1 MSVGLDFPKE
11 TGARSV
17 GPRLA
22 PPRFVSSTKHRLAA
36 WTILMFTAG
45 CSTTTTYRRPTSAT
59 EAAWILDK
67 LGTSEVELVTSS
79 GKDTITRRGVLAPLD
94 AHKFSFT
101 ESAGPSLVIPFE
113 QTPSITYKSRVNG
126 ASFGFLYGAIP
137 GVLAGFVSGMLLEKT
152 LCEMGD
158 QDPSRCESGAVIGT
172 KLAVLGGLLTGV
184 VGAVIGAAVGKDMTL
199 RF

>member
-1 MSVGLDFPKE
+1 MYN
-11 TGARSV
+11 A

-22 PPRFVSSTKHRLAA
+22 SSPFVPPIKRRLAA
-36 WTILMFTAG
+36 WTILTLTAG

-67 LGTSEVELVTSS
+67 PGSSEVELVTSS

-94 AHKFSFT
+94 GYSFSFT
-101 ESAGPSLVIPFE
+101 ESAGQSLAIPFE
-113 QTPSITYKSRVNG
+113 QTQSITYKSRANG

-158 QDPSRCESGAVIGT
+158 QDPARCESGAAIGT

-184 VGAVIGAAVGKDMTL
+184 AGAVIGAAIGKDMTL